1 MRRTA
6 VRVLASIGLLTV
18 ALGTAGVARAAGD
31 VVVAVSPTSTVVGKP
46 IEVLVRTF
54 RPVERSGL
62 ALPFESPIEPYPVPS
77 DVWNVL
83 YPWPDYPF
91 DVVAQ
96 HEDGTELQVT
106 LTRDP
111 SDSTVWRGSVILPKV
126 GSWTIWVRN
135 FQHKE
140 LGSTAMVTARA
151 EPSAS
156 VQPVSGSVTPAVG
169 SIEPVPAALIGAVLG
184 LVGGFLA
191 GRLWRRRRASGGGEQ
206 RA

>member
-1 MRRTA
+1 
-6 VRVLASIGLLTV
+6 VRVLVSIGLLTV
-18 ALGTAGVARAAGD
+18 ALSTAGVARAAGD
-31 VVVAVSPTSTVVGKP
+31 VVVAVSPATTAVGQP
-46 IEVLVRTF
+46 VEVLVRTF

-62 ALPFESPIEPYPVPS
+62 ALPFESPIQPYPVPS

-106 LTRDP
+106 LARDP
-111 SDSTVWRGSVILPKV
+111 SDATVWRGSVIPPKV

-140 LGSTAMVTARA
+140 LGSTAMVTALGG
-151 EPSAS
+151 PLAS
-156 VQPVSGSVTPAVG
+156 GQPVSGSTTTVAG
-169 SIEPVPAALIGAVLG
+169 SNEPIPAALIGAVLG
-184 LVGGFLA
+184 LVGGFLI
-191 GRLWRRRRASGGGEQ
+191 GRIWRRRRAS
-206 RA
+206 

>member
-6 VRVLASIGLLTV
+6 LRVLVNIGFLTV
-18 ALGTAGVARAAGD
+18 ALATAVVASAAGD
-31 VVVAVSPTSTVVGKP
+31 VVVAVSPTITAISQPV
-46 IEVLVRTF
+46 EVLVRTF
-54 RPVERSGL
+54 RPVDRSGL
-62 ALPFESPIEPYPVPS
+62 ELPFESPVEPYPVPS

-91 DVVAQ
+91 DVIAQ
-96 HEDGTELQVT
+96 HEDGTELQIT

-111 SDSTVWRGSVILPKV
+111 SDSTVWRGSVTLPKV

-151 EPSAS
+151 GPSAS
-156 VQPVSGSVTPAVG
+156 VQPVSGPVTTVSG
-169 SIEPVPAALIGAVLG
+169 SIETVPAALIGAVLG
-184 LVGGFLA
+184 LVSGLFA
-191 GRLWRRRRASGGGEQ
+191 GRIRWRRRAS
-206 RA
+206 

>member
-1 MRRTA
+1 MSPIA
-6 VRVLASIGLLTV
+6 VRAFVSVGLLAV
-18 ALGTAGVARAAGD
+18 ALATAGVALAAGD
-31 VVVAVSPTSTVVGKP
+31 VVVAVSPTSTAVGQP

-54 RPVERSGL
+54 RPVERTGL
-62 ALPFESPIEPYPVPS
+62 ALPFESPIQPYPVPS

-106 LTRDP
+106 LARDP

-126 GSWTIWVRN
+126 GSWIIWVRN

-140 LGSTAMVTARA
+140 LGSTAVVTARA
-151 EPSAS
+151 GPSAS
-156 VQPVSGSVTPAVG
+156 VQPVSGSVTSAAG
-169 SIEPVPAALIGAVLG
+169 ADEPVPAALIGAVLG
-184 LVGGFLA
+184 LVAGFL
-191 GRLWRRRRASGGGEQ
+191 GGSLWRRHRAS
-206 RA
+206 